1 MSSISA
7 SPNPCLIAILLLTQ
21 ARPGDPAQIIFHYPP
36 DPFSLTKEEPDPP
49 LSASSSSQPGDGSAT
64 TENWQPPWHPL
75 LGLGTENLVSLLA
88 PGRTWHKR
96 KFEMAINDLTFV
108 GRPVYAR
115 ENGSWSRRR
124 RRKMTETAS
133 LDSVVATAAADATSE
148 SDVAEDADE
157 PTSPPAVPSQGTTI
171 YVFIINLV
179 QEIPDHVPSEIY
191 DHVAKRLSKALKI
204 EQAKHNYVWEQSELI
219 QRLKAAHL
227 TSAEYVDSFYS
238 HVARQSALASAI
250 VSTFRAIS
258 QSQVA
263 AVVLSP
269 RVSISMQIP
278 PVCSASYLPS
288 LTEPAIK
295 PGLWLTT
302 VNQAPSAHSDFDP
315 ASTSSTLQM
324 AKNTTLLLHESRH
337 KILRGLQEPQG
348 PLARALT
355 IFLDKLRSTKSF
367 YALSIASRLS
377 LADIQLLA
385 RHLIYWRHAVAI
397 PPLHHRDTY
406 IVSPNADMSK
416 LASACKA
423 FEASFP
429 MTPSLPK
436 ILHLLS
442 QTPIPYGR
450 LIPSSDHKEEY
461 YRMLAWLLRGGWV
474 TQLCTFAYVRVDPRV
489 KKAVRKPS
497 HSSRSPAAK
506 HVDQDEKKMTDEDKK
521 TNDNTKANNDHNN
534 DQTRL
539 TLEQR
544 QELRKYW
551 TIFVKYFNGAVPLES
566 IPKREG
572 AGDSATPGGLG
583 SDPALPLAAH
593 DLALDSID
601 DAHGREQVVAM
612 EGDALARLLQ
622 IGQVDGVAEDGGLA
636 DAEAVHEAH
645 GAGFAEPLD
654 AVARGVECV
663 VEQGDGQD
671 NEEESVGGEE
681 AG

>member
-21 ARPGDPAQIIFHYPP
+21 ARPADHPLSFNATASCCQ
-36 DPFSLTKEEPDPP
+36 TKEEADAA
-49 LSASSSSQPGDGSAT
+49 LSASSSSQPGDGSVT
-64 TENWQPPWHPL
+64 TENWLPPWHPL

-96 KFEMAINDLTFV
+96 KFEMAVNDLAFV

-133 LDSVVATAAADATSE
+133 VDSAAAANATSE
-148 SDVAEDADE
+148 SDSLTMFHLVCVLD
-157 PTSPPAVPSQGTTI
+157 PPLAQQAVR
-171 YVFIINLV
+171 VR
-179 QEIPDHVPSEIY
+179 EIY
-191 DHVAKRLSKALKI
+191 DHVAKRLSRALKV
-204 EQAKHNYVWEQSELI
+204 EQAKYNYVWEQSELI

-238 HVARQSALASAI
+238 NVARQSALANAI
-250 VSTFRAIS
+250 VATFRAIS

-302 VNQAPSAHSDFDP
+302 ANQAASAHSDLEP
-315 ASTSSTLQM
+315 ASTSSTLQV

-337 KILRGLQEPQG
+337 RILRGLQESQG
-348 PLARALT
+348 PLAQALT

-377 LADIQLLA
+377 LADVQLLA

-397 PPLHHRDTY
+397 PPLHHRNTY

-436 ILHLLS
+436 VLHLLG
-442 QTPIPYGR
+442 QTPTPYGR

-461 YRMLAWLLRGGWV
+461 YRILAWLLRGGWV

-489 KKAVRKPS
+489 KKAVRK
-497 HSSRSPAAK
+497 R
-506 HVDQDEKKMTDEDKK
+506 DEDDSHHRNHQHQLIREATDSSPSK
-521 TNDNTKANNDHNN
+521 H
-534 DQTRL
+534 DQGHSMASSYSPSL
-539 TLEQR
+539 
-544 QELRKYW
+544 
-551 TIFVKYFNGAVPLES
+551 S
-566 IPKREG
+566 
-572 AGDSATPGGLG
+572 
-583 SDPALPLAAH
+583 SD
-593 DLALDSID
+593 
-601 DAHGREQVVAM
+601 GRPF
-612 EGDALARLLQ
+612 G
-622 IGQVDGVAEDGGLA
+622 
-636 DAEAVHEAH
+636 H
-645 GAGFAEPLD
+645 
-654 AVARGVECV
+654 
-663 VEQGDGQD
+663 
-671 NEEESVGGEE
+671 
-681 AG
+681 